1 MNQYFPFG
9 DPDGARA
16 ELIDIM
22 DGFVGFSGKAGWGGI
37 ATDSDDRSVRVIV
50 GKKGAGKTIY
60 LRRLQVSTRSED
72 SVFSQSIQ
80 SDAPSTS
87 QVLSFCEI
95 CQGEQVTEKW
105 RELWTAAILASV
117 LSHLLFKKFFKD
129 HVGKKNREEMRKKF
143 SILLPDTSAPH
154 SAYSMINY
162 YISQIST
169 SSRYEE
175 FMNRSIWVE
184 LKQELSHILKDS
196 PPIFFYLD
204 AVDEEF
210 AHAPMEWH
218 QCQKGLFYS
227 VMRMLREQG
236 TLGGRLH
243 VTICI
248 RDIVFSSVLRSE
260 HAGRY
265 RNAPHICKL
274 NWDTTRITHFLVRK
288 IEMLDSIYFDDPK
301 KPKTIENFLSMK
313 TISNKSRDIEED
325 LLSYIVRHTRFLPR
339 DIVEVGNDLARAKLT
354 LKATSRFD
362 QESWQEVIRRYIA
375 RNSRT
380 FGDEQLTICANQLAS
395 HDRPERSA
403 RHGYDEFYTAGK
415 EYIASRATFLKDVI
429 AMIGT
434 EVFSVSDLMQ
444 TRQAIEAEL
453 PENVDVFSIFWQNGL
468 LGCKL
473 NSADMG
479 FRFFS
484 LEDRDDF
491 LLPVDAVN
499 FAFHSSLI
507 DCVTLKISSKT
518 PVIEGQII

>member
-1 MNQYFPFG
+1 MNQYYPFG

-22 DGFVGFSGKAGWGGI
+22 DGFVGFSSRAGWGGI
-37 ATDSDDRSVRVIV
+37 ATDPDDRSVRVIV
-50 GKKGAGKTIY
+50 GKKGSGKTIY

-105 RELWTAAILASV
+105 RELWTSAILASV
-117 LSHLLFKKFFKD
+117 LSHLLCKKYFKD
-129 HVGKKNREEMRKKF
+129 HIDSKTREELKRKF
-143 SILLPDTSAPH
+143 SVLLPDTSAPY
-154 SAYSMINY
+154 SAYAMVNY

-184 LKQELSHILKDS
+184 LKQELSDILKDS

-288 IEMLDSIYFDDPK
+288 IEKLDNRYFDDPK
-301 KPKTIENFLSMK
+301 KPKTIDNFLSMK
-313 TISNKSRDIEED
+313 TIFNKSRGVDED

-339 DIVEVGNDLARAKLT
+339 DVVEVGNDLARAKLT
-354 LKATSRFD
+354 LQATNRYD
-362 QESWQEVIRRYIA
+362 QESWQEVIRKYIA

-395 HDRPERSA
+395 HDRPNRSA

-429 AMIGT
+429 RMIGT
-434 EVFSVSDLMQ
+434 EIFSKSDLAQ
-444 TRQAIEAEL
+444 TRQAIDAEM
-453 PENVDVFSIFWQNGL
+453 PENVDVFSILWQNGL

-473 NSADMG
+473 DSKEVG
-479 FRFFS
+479 YRFFN

-491 LLPVDAVN
+491 LLPEDAVD

-507 DCVTLKISSKT
+507 DCVKLKISGET
-518 PVIEGQII
+518 PIIESQII